1 MTLNISR
8 IPTYTPQ
15 TFFPPNPNTE
25 VCSSGQDKMHGS
37 KIIPDSVD
45 LSSIRGD
52 NSLLAPACYGRSCY
66 YQEDAGALL
75 ANINIDYEGEDGSKF
90 SINLSYKTMYRV
102 VRYEVS
108 QASQQAE
115 SLPEDNPHPLDDY
128 FGPKATSERIVDFAK
143 TLLDM
148 FGAQENED
156 MEKLTAF
163 FDKLINAIDEGFREA
178 KRILGILPNNIADM
192 IDETYSRVMKG
203 VDQLRDRLFDSG
215 GVATR
220 FAGYYE
226 EVSYEAAPME
236 ISIEA

>member
-1 MTLNISR
+1 MTLNISQ
-8 IPTYTPQ
+8 IPAYTPQ

-25 VCSSGQDKMHGS
+25 VVSSGQDKMHGS

-45 LSSIRGD
+45 LSSTRGD

-66 YQEDAGALL
+66 YQEDVGALL
-75 ANINIDYEGEDGSKF
+75 ADIKIDYEGKDGSKF
-90 SINLSYKTMYRV
+90 SIHLSYKAMYRM
-102 VRYEVS
+102 VRYEVT

-115 SLPEDNPHPLDDY
+115 SLPEGNPHPLDDY
-128 FGPKATSERIVDFAK
+128 FGPKATSDRIGDFAK

-148 FGAQENED
+148 FRAQEDED

-163 FDKLINAIDEGFREA
+163 FDKLIDAIDEGFREA
-178 KRILGILPNNIADM
+178 KRILGILPGNIADM
-192 IDETYSRVMKG
+192 IDETYSRIMNG
-203 VDQLRDRLFDSG
+203 MEQLRERLFDSG

-220 FAGYYE
+220 SASYYE
-226 EVSYEAAPME
+226 EVSYEATSME